1 MEQTMTERKAS
12 IGMRF
17 FATTLDLFTAFFGF
31 GLAIA
36 YATGMTTQG
45 GFQLT
50 GIPALF
56 LIALVVAYFFVGRR
70 VAGGTLWDRIFRI
83 ARPQPQA

>member
-1 MEQTMTERKAS
+1 MTERKAS
-12 IGMRF
+12 IGARF
-17 FATTLDLFTAFFGF
+17 LATTLDFFTAFIGF

-36 YATGMTTQG
+36 YATGAMTQG

-50 GIPALF
+50 GVPALVLF
-56 LIALVVAYFFVGRR
+56 ALMIGYFYVGRR
-70 VAGGTLWDRIFRI
+70 LAGGTLWDRIFRI

>member
-1 MEQTMTERKAS
+1 MTERKAS
-12 IGMRF
+12 IGARF
-17 FATTLDLFTAFFGF
+17 LATTLDLLTAFIGF

-36 YATGMTTQG
+36 FATGSITQG

-50 GIPALF
+50 GLPALL

-70 VAGGTLWDRIFRI
+70 LAGGTLWDRIFRI